1 MYLTPKQV
9 ASHLQIS
16 RGQVAKLLA
25 WGHLRGSKVGN
36 LWRIDPSDLEAY
48 LASRS
53 NQPTPAVPT
62 RKRLVS
68 AAVVDSFFG
77 QARSSDSP
85 GRRRS

>member
-9 ASHLQIS
+9 ASHLQVS

-36 LWRIDPSDLEAY
+36 LWRIDPADLEAY

-53 NQPTPAVPT
+53 NQPTPTVPT

-68 AAVVDSFFG
+68 AAAVDSFFG
-77 QARSSDSP
+77 QARSSYMPDP
-85 GRRRS
+85 RRS

>member
-1 MYLTPKQV
+1 MYLTPNQV

-25 WGHLRGSKVGN
+25 WGHLRGSKVGS
-36 LWRIDPSDLEAY
+36 LWRIDPADLEAY

-53 NQPTPAVPT
+53 NQPTPTIPT
-62 RKRLVS
+62 RRRLVS

-77 QARSSDSP
+77 QARSSYIP
-85 GRRRS
+85 GHRRS